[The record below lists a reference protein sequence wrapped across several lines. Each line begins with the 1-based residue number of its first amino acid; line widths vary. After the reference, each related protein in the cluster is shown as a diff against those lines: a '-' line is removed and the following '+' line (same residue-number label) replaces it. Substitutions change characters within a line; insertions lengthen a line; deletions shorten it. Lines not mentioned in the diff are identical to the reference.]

1 MLHDRLLSLYLA
13 TPAEADE
20 GDEAE
25 AEAEADTN
33 LQLGFTHTDVDTL
46 LREETADRQLDHWCR
61 HVAEALWP

>member
-1 MLHDRLLSLYLA
+1 MLHDRLLSLYLT
-13 TPAEADE
+13 TPAE
-20 GDEAE
+20 GDE

-46 LREETADRQLDHWCR
+46 LREETADRQLDRWCM